1 MLRAALGR
9 APTLLRSV
17 PTQDLRLGQLWHSG
31 SLLRTLGRCRGWARG
46 WRSSSSMPG
55 SGHVTALGRV
65 QVDHYQL
72 IYTCKVCGTRSSKR
86 ISKLAYHQGVVIV
99 TCPGCQNH
107 HIIADNLGWFSDLK
121 GKR

>member
-72 IYTCKVCGTRSSKR
+72 IYTCKPGLWDSVIQAHLKVGLSPRR
-86 ISKLAYHQGVVIV
+86 GHRDLPWLPEPPYHRRQPRLV
-99 TCPGCQNH
+99 
-107 HIIADNLGWFSDLK
+107 L
-121 GKR
+121 